1 MLVVICIGERSG
13 RECLKVPTC
22 ESCMCR
28 QGVKLDPMS
37 QAHTQQSKIFQLK
50 SKNIQRLS
58 EGGL

>member
-50 SKNIQRLS
+50 SKNI
-58 EGGL
+58 